1 MPTPIELRTALQTL
15 FTGWKG
21 DLSARW
27 RTFFA
32 SADVAPTLVPAG
44 LPLLAPDNVI
54 FPGRKG
60 KPPAGARPD
69 AHFARAFDRITP
81 AKVRVVVIGQDP
93 YLHVNQATGRS
104 FEQADVSAT
113 LAGVSPSLKRILQA
127 VALVRTGDRTYVDGT
142 GAWQRVLAARS
153 AGTLDLPPPL
163 ALWDRWQKAGVVF
176 VNAAATF
183 NKYASPYQKAHLAFW
198 TPVVGQLVSGLAAR
212 TGPGAVFVAWGSFA
226 ESVLRKARVE
236 EIARAA
242 GRWGTRVAIV
252 TGPHPNKT
260 GVGPP
265 FLAGRDPFGEIN
277 AALATI
283 DEAPVAW

>member
-1 MPTPIELRTALQTL
+1 MPAPIELRIALQTM

-21 DLSARW
+21 DLSAKW
-27 RTFFA
+27 RAFFA
-32 SADVAPTLVPAG
+32 GTDVDPSLVPAG
-44 LPLLAPDNVI
+44 LPLVAPSNII

-60 KPPAGARPD
+60 AAPTGARPD
-69 AHFARAFDRITP
+69 AHVGRAFDRITP
-81 AKVRVVVIGQDP
+81 DKVRVVVIGQDP

-104 FEQADVSAT
+104 FEQANVGAT

-127 VALVRTGDRTYVDGT
+127 VALVRTGDRTYVEGA

-183 NKYASPYQKAHLAFW
+183 NKYAPPYQKAHLAFW
-198 TPVVGQLVSGLAAR
+198 TPVIGQLVNGLAAR
-212 TGPGAVFVAWGSFA
+212 SGPGAVFVAWGGFA

-252 TGPHPNKT
+252 AGPHPNKT
-260 GVGPP
+260 GAGPP

-277 AALATI
+277 AALAKVQ
-283 DEAPVAW
+283 EAPVVW